1 MLGER
6 VAGRYARAL
15 FEIAQKDQK
24 VGPYGE
30 VLGEISEAI
39 EKNSDLKEFLI
50 TPHVPMLAK
59 KEAVA
64 NIFGEAPVVVQ
75 NFLFLLIDKQRGDI
89 LPTIVHEYR
98 KIADQES
105 RILEVSVISAKKLNS
120 AEELALQKK
129 LEEVSGRN
137 IRVINQEDASILG
150 GLLIRIGNRWIDG
163 SVRGQLRTLGDRLMN
178 SAQKQMEVEG

>member
-24 VGPYGE
+24 IGPYGE
-30 VLGEISEAI
+30 ALGEISRDI
-39 EKNSDLKEFLI
+39 EGNSDLKEFLI
-50 TPHVPMLAK
+50 TPHVPVLAK
-59 KEAVA
+59 KEVVA
-64 NIFGEAPVVVQ
+64 KIFSEAPLVVQ
-75 NFLFLLIDKQRGDI
+75 NFLSLLMDKRRGDI
-89 LPTIVHEYR
+89 LPTIVHEYL

-105 RILEVSVISAKKLNS
+105 RVLEVSVISAKKLNS

-137 IRVINQEDASILG
+137 IRVLNQEDASILG

-163 SVRGQLRTLGDRLMN
+163 SVRGQLRTLGARLMD
-178 SAQKQMEVEG
+178 STQKQMEVEG